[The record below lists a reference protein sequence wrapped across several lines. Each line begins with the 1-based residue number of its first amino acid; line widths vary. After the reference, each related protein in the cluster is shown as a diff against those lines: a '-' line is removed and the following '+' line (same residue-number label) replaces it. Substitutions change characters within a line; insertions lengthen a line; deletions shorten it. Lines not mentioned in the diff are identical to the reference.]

1 MKLSPVINVEVP
13 MPPEMLH
20 ALNRHEAICACK
32 RVDSVSVE
40 EVMTFLTEK
49 YDAQFA
55 STFKP
60 EYLISKSL

>member
-20 ALNRHEAICACK
+20 ALNRHEAVCACN
-32 RVDSVSVE
+32 RIESVSIDQVKL
-40 EVMTFLTEK
+40 FLTDK
-49 YDAQFA
+49 YNAQFA

>member
-1 MKLSPVINVEVP
+1 MKLSPIINVEVP

-20 ALNRHEAICACK
+20 ALNRHEAICACN
-32 RVDSVSVE
+32 RVESVSIE
-40 EVMTFLTEK
+40 EVKSFLTEK
-49 YDAQFA
+49 YDSTFA

>member
-13 MPPEMLH
+13 MSSEMLH
-20 ALNRHEAICACK
+20 ALNRHEAVCACK
-32 RVDSVSVE
+32 RVDSVSIEQVK
-40 EVMTFLTEK
+40 TFLTDK
-49 YDAQFA
+49 YDAKFA